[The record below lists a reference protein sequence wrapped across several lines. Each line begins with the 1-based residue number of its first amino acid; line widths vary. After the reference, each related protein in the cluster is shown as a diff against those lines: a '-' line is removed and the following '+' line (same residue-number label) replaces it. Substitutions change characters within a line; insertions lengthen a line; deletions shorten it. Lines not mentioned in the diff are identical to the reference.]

1 MATSLSFSGEES
13 ILAPDI
19 QTTCD
24 FVHTLKKLQ
33 NAAQLIT
40 STLDLE
46 QLLDR
51 VVNDLAS
58 SLGSVEVALW
68 LRHSESEEMVL
79 QGVRGCNLD
88 KRGSRLKIGRQGIV
102 GHVAATG
109 EMYYAPDVRLDPYY
123 IACEPTTRSEVS
135 IPLKIGGQ
143 VIGVFSLDHTEPD
156 PFSENQLHVLEALAG
171 HIAVAIENA
180 RLFQRERVER
190 ERMQQEADDARAMQQ
205 AIFLKATPL
214 VPGFAFETAWHPA
227 GSVAGDWFDFIDLGD
242 ERYGIVLADVSGKGM
257 SAALLMSAT
266 RAILRSMAKLHPS
279 PGETLAHLNQI
290 LLEDF
295 PTGKFVTMIYAVL
308 DATTREVAIA
318 SAGHLRPL
326 VINSH
331 NSFLDVDTGL
341 PLGLLQGSTY
351 PETTLRLDPGTH
363 LLLYTDGITEATN
376 RENEE
381 YGAERLL
388 DHFQQSDACVNGLIE
403 EVRQF
408 GKGFEYPDDATAV
421 LIRSREIASA

>member
-1 MATSLSFSGEES
+1 MGTIPLSEDQGLLIPHTHSSCE
-13 ILAPDI
+13 
-19 QTTCD
+19 
-24 FVHTLKKLQ
+24 FVQVLMKMQ
-33 NAAQLIT
+33 RAAQLIT
-40 STLDLE
+40 STLDLD
-46 QLLDR
+46 QILDR

-58 SLGSVEVALW
+58 SLGSVEVAIW
-68 LRHSESEEMVL
+68 LRHPDSDEMVL
-79 QGVRGCNLD
+79 EGVRGCKLY
-88 KRGSRLKIGRQGIV
+88 KKGERLKIGRQGIV
-102 GHVAATG
+102 GQVSATG
-109 EMYYAPDVRLDPYY
+109 KMYYAPDVRLDPYY
-123 IACEPTTRSEVS
+123 IACEPETRSELS
-135 IPLKIGGQ
+135 IPMKIGGQ
-143 VIGVFSLDHTEPD
+143 VIGVFSVDHTEVD
-156 PFSENQLHVLEALAG
+156 AFSENHRIVLEALAG
-171 HIAVAIENA
+171 HVAVAIENA
-180 RLFQRERVER
+180 RLFQLERIER
-190 ERMQQEADDARAMQQ
+190 ERMQQEADEARAMQQ
-205 AIFLKATPL
+205 ALFLKATPL

-242 ERYGIVLADVSGKGM
+242 NRYGIVLADVSGKGM

-308 DATTREVAIA
+308 DATAREVAIA

-376 RENEE
+376 RENE
-381 YGAERLL
+381 
-388 DHFQQSDACVNGLIE
+388 
-403 EVRQF
+403 
-408 GKGFEYPDDATAV
+408 
-421 LIRSREIASA
+421 

>member
-51 VVNDLAS
+51 IVNDLAS

-88 KRGSRLKIGRQGIV
+88 KKGSRLKIGRQGIV

-109 EMYYAPDVRLDPYY
+109 KMYYAPDVRLDPYY

-143 VIGVFSLDHTEPD
+143 VIGVFSLDHTEPN

-171 HIAVAIENA
+171 HIGVAIENA

-214 VPGFAFETAWHPA
+214 VPGFSFETAWHPA
-227 GSVAGDWFDFIDLGD
+227 GSVAGDWFDFIDLGG

-266 RAILRSMAKLHPS
+266 RAILRSLAKLHPS
-279 PGETLAHLNQI
+279 PGATLAHLNQI

-331 NSFLDVDTGL
+331 NAFLDVDTGL
-341 PLGLLQGSTY
+341 PLGLLQGSAY